1 VRGEESSRRC
11 WLGSTTG
18 QRFTAAHLLRNC
30 RPSHTLALRERVFQ
44 WQTCWVCERC
54 VELDAKIEHYQK
66 LARMISDQRILDV
79 IAKTIEEANA
89 EKAVLHPEGEPS

>member
-1 VRGEESSRRC
+1 M
-11 WLGSTTG
+11 
-18 QRFTAAHLLRNC
+18 
-30 RPSHTLALRERVFQ
+30 
-44 WQTCWVCERC
+44 CERC